1 MEAEDFANV
10 LLHEYDPQKRRE
22 YYLKN
27 RKLKGR
33 TKTAK
38 LEAAVSRT
46 SSIAKSSK
54 VKKKASAAERNRK
67 ATAELAALKVRLEAL
82 RSIVK
87 DLVEAAKKRSGTKT
101 TEKKETEKKRESSDL
116 SAADKKKAAERS
128 KKYYEKNKDTPAGQ
142 VKEIKAQIAK
152 LQERIAKLRAEAK
165 ADEPAKKAE
174 AKPKINSAVTSSTSN
189 K

>member
-1 MEAEDFANV
+1 MEVEDFANS

-33 TKTAK
+33 TKKAEFESAILRTRSAKTAK
-38 LEAAVSRT
+38 AKRQ
-46 SSIAKSSK
+46 KSS
-54 VKKKASAAERNRK
+54 AADRNRK
-67 ATAELAALKVRLEAL
+67 ASAELATLKVRLEAL
-82 RSIVK
+82 RAIVK

-101 TEKKETEKKRESSDL
+101 TEKKDAEKKREPSKL
-116 SAADKKKAAERS
+116 STSEKKKAAERS
-128 KKYYEKNKDTPAGQ
+128 KEYYEKNKDTPAGQ

-152 LQERIAKLRAEAK
+152 LQERIAKLRTEAK
-165 ADEPAKKAE
+165 ADEPVKKTE
-174 AKPKINSAVTSSTSN
+174 AKSNVKSAVTSSTSN